1 MLSLFPTLLDWN
13 WYVPFLFRIFLG
25 YYFFNLGLHMMKK
38 SDESAWKIL
47 GGMSSIMGIMFVLG
61 VVTQLLGVIAAVS
74 SLMLSYFK
82 KKKMKYSLESTSFYA
97 LLSLVSISLLFLG
110 AGPYAI
116 DLPL

>member
-38 SDESAWKIL
+38 NDESTWKIL

-74 SLMLSYFK
+74 SLMLAYFK
-82 KKKMKYSLESTSFYA
+82 KKNLRYSQESASFYT
-97 LLSLVSISLLFLG
+97 LLALVSVSLLFLG